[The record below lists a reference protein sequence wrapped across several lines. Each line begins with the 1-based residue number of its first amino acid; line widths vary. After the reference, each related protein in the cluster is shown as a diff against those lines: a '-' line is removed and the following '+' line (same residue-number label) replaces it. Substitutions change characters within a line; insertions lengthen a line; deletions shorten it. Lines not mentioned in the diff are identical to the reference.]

1 LAAALIQVIHAVTA
15 KWSCAMFEIG
25 TALVVFLLLLTGT
38 AAGVVVKPLLPE
50 EHTAHETVQLI
61 QLVIGM
67 LVTFAA
73 LVLGLITAS
82 AKNNFDTV
90 SNDFRTYSADLI
102 QLNTTLTEYGPD
114 ANEVRQ
120 LLRAYTA
127 GAIVST
133 WPQEPHPPGNYY
145 PADLPPEANAEKL
158 EDIRLGDML
167 NIVGQKL
174 YQVHA
179 PDAYHQKLLQ
189 DSTAQFERIVQA
201 RWKLIEE
208 AHSTISIPFFATLT
222 FWLIVIFVSFG
233 LIAPRNALALV
244 TITLGALSIASA
256 VYVIV
261 DLDTPFTGPI
271 VISSQPMRDALMH
284 LNR

>member
-1 LAAALIQVIHAVTA
+1 
-15 KWSCAMFEIG
+15 MYEIG
-25 TALVVFLLLLTGT
+25 SALLVFVLLLIGTGT
-38 AAGVVVKPLLPE
+38 GVVVRPLLPE
-50 EHTAHETVQLI
+50 EHKAHETVQLI

-73 LVLGLITAS
+73 LVLGLMTAS
-82 AKNNFDTV
+82 AKTAFDTV
-90 SNDFRTYSADLI
+90 GNDFRTYSADLI
-102 QLNTTLTEYGPD
+102 QLNATLREYG

-127 GAIVST
+127 AAIAST
-133 WPQEPHPPGNYY
+133 WPTEAHPPGDYY
-145 PADLPPEANAEKL
+145 PKDIPVENNTDKL
-158 EDIRLGDML
+158 EDTRLGDML
-167 NIVGQKL
+167 NLAGQKL
-174 YQVHA
+174 RQMSA
-179 PDAYHQKLLQ
+179 PDTFHQRLL
-189 DSTAQFERIVQA
+189 DRSIEQFETIVQA

-208 AHSTISIPFFATLT
+208 AHSTISQPFFKTLT
-222 FWLIVIFVSFG
+222 FWLFVIFLSFG

-271 VISSQPMRDALMH
+271 IISSQPMRDALQHMS
-284 LNR
+284 R